1 VLKYIVTN
9 VYPDAVE
16 IWDQQ
21 TKDEKAE
28 PAGHMVFWIKNSG
41 LLAVGDFVTL
51 HIRKV
56 ETVETD
62 ALYEQ

>member
-1 VLKYIVTN
+1 MLKYIVTH

-21 TKDEKAE
+21 TKDEKTE
-28 PAGHMVFWIKNSG
+28 PAGHMIFWMKNSG
-41 LLAVGDFVTL
+41 LLTVGDFVTL

-62 ALYEQ
+62 ALQEQ